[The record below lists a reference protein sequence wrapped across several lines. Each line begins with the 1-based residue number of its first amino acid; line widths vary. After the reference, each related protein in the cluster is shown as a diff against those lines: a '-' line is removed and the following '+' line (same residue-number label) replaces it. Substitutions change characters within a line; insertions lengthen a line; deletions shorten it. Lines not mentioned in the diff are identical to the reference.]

1 MTVEARKGLVQS
13 ERSAAPVGMIAA
25 TTAGVLRW
33 VRARL
38 FAPRRGRHTCPYAAV
53 KAADLV
59 GQGERERILAQARV
73 HSLVAIQV
81 GELAQANAGRRED
94 LRRKLVGRE
103 DGNDLSAAWLR
114 SRIEEVDRLITQQ
127 VATVDWH
134 LRESCRLRER
144 VVDVGLPDTGPP
156 ARRRGVRSHRA
167 ASTS

>member
-1 MTVEARKGLVQS
+1 MTVQARKGLVQS

-25 TTAGVLRW
+25 VGVLRW

-38 FAPRRGRHTCPYAAV
+38 FAMRRGRHTCPYAAV
-53 KAADLV
+53 KASNV
-59 GQGERERILAQARV
+59 IGQGERERILAQARV
-73 HSLVAIQV
+73 HGLVAIQV

-94 LRRKLVGRE
+94 LRRKLMGRE

-134 LRESCRLRER
+134 LRESGRLRER
-144 VVDVGLPDTGPP
+144 VADVGFPDAGPA
-156 ARRRGVRSHRA
+156 ARGRGVRSHRA
-167 ASTS
+167 GSTS